1 MQSEHQYSL
10 KWRLYLHGNLM
21 NQQSVTLL
29 KEQFEQL
36 FPGKWLVDSRTH
48 KNIQTGI
55 PEIDFGIL
63 HGLSRKRITEWTGA
77 FSSGKTSVLRA
88 IIARWCAA
96 NMQVVYV
103 DTLDRLRP
111 GDWAFVESGYAG
123 ATPLNMVPSPVG
135 QPGKFWVV
143 RNLKGLKFE
152 QDALWSVEQLIRSAM
167 FDVVIL
173 DLAGTLSISSKISA
187 RLQRSLER
195 SRTALILLKDEDNTD
210 TANSSWGCQSRFTFG
225 WSSSNVH
232 CEIGLSGVVSIIPS
246 VKTALWKEGM
256 TKNTEVNIQSHV
268 SNCLFTH
275 PQIPDRRTPKAR
287 AGAKKESVCIIG

>member
-1 MQSEHQYSL
+1 
-10 KWRLYLHGNLM
+10 M

-152 QDALWSVEQLIRSAM
+152 
-167 FDVVIL
+167 
-173 DLAGTLSISSKISA
+173 
-187 RLQRSLER
+187 
-195 SRTALILLKDEDNTD
+195 
-210 TANSSWGCQSRFTFG
+210 
-225 WSSSNVH
+225 
-232 CEIGLSGVVSIIPS
+232 
-246 VKTALWKEGM
+246 
-256 TKNTEVNIQSHV
+256 
-268 SNCLFTH
+268 
-275 PQIPDRRTPKAR
+275 
-287 AGAKKESVCIIG
+287 